1 MEEMVKVKNLTKNFF
16 TKEGEVQVLKD
27 ISFTLFEGEILSLL
41 GPSGSGKFT
50 ILNILSKLLM
60 PSSGEVLIKGTMGYM
75 FQKDHLLSHS
85 VGATLWS
92 GEVSWIT

>member
-41 GPSGSGKFT
+41 GPSGSGKST
-50 ILNILSKLLM
+50 ILNIL
-60 PSSGEVLIKGTMGYM
+60 
-75 FQKDHLLSHS
+75 
-85 VGATLWS
+85 
-92 GEVSWIT
+92 